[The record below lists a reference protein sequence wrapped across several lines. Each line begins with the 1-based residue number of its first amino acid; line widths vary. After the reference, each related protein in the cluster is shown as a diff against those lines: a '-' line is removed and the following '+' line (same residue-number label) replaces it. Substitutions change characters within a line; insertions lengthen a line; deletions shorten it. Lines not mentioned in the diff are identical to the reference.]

1 MKDHTERETIATRI
15 DYKLVFKKIWG
26 YRRIYF
32 YTLPIAF
39 ILASLYIICIPRE
52 YHAETKVAPE
62 MGNNSAAGTLGSIA
76 SSFGFDLSEM
86 QTTDAITPLLY
97 PDLMDDNGFV
107 ISLLKIRIKT
117 EELDTDYYT
126 YLKKHQKPA
135 FWNDIMD
142 FLTSLFPSKDT
153 SVKKKFDPYNLSKT
167 DDQIVQKVRGD
178 IKVSVDKKTGVIS
191 ILTGAQ
197 DATVAKILAD
207 STRERYQQFI
217 TTYRTNKA
225 RIDMTYYKGL
235 MDNAKK
241 EYEDVCY
248 QYSKYSDSNMNLQLE
263 AYKTK
268 LTNLEN
274 EMQIKYNT
282 YTTVVTQYQASK
294 AKVQERTP
302 AFTLVQGAAVPI
314 KPDKPKRMLFVAT
327 MVFLAF
333 MGTSVYVLRDIIL

>member
-1 MKDHTERETIATRI
+1 MKDNNENEVIAARVN
-15 DYKLVFKKIWG
+15 YRLVFKRIWE
-26 YRRIYF
+26 YRRIY
-32 YTLPIAF
+32 YYSLPIAF
-39 ILASLYIICIPRE
+39 ILASLFIICIPRE

-62 MGNNSAAGTLGSIA
+62 MGNNMANGTLGSIA

-86 QTTDAITPLLY
+86 QTSDAITPLLY

-107 ISLLKIRIKT
+107 VSLWKIRIKT
-117 EELDTDYYT
+117 EDYDTDYYT
-126 YLKKHQKPA
+126 YIKKHQKKA
-135 FWNDIMD
+135 FWNNIRD
-142 FLTSLFPSKDT
+142 FVMSLFPA
-153 SVKKKFDPYNLSKT
+153 KKAPEKKGFDPYNLSKV
-167 DDQIVQKVRGD
+167 DNDIVQKVRGD

-197 DATVAKILAD
+197 DATIAKILAD

-225 RIDMTYYKGL
+225 RIDMDYYKEL

-263 AYKTK
+263 EYKTK

-282 YTTVVTQYQASK
+282 YTTIVTQYQASK

-302 AFTLVQGAAVPI
+302 AFTIIQGASVPI
-314 KPDKPKRMLFVAT
+314 KPDKPKRMFFVAA
-327 MVFLAF
+327 MVLLTF